1 MTDNKPRIASLQPV
15 VLADKRRV
23 TLEMVVEGLPPSF
36 SNITFMP
43 DPSDPALVRPPQP
56 DPDAPSPYPN
66 IELSILNSRR
76 QKIVDLLVVEHKEQR
91 IALTLHLPS
100 LDPQAQYTARA
111 EMIYNDNTLDVLEV
125 PFTLT

>member
-1 MTDNKPRIASLQPV
+1 MTDNKPRIVSLQPV

-23 TLEMVVEGLPPSF
+23 TLEMVVEGLPQSF
-36 SNITFMP
+36 SNIMFMP
-43 DPSDPALVRPPQP
+43 DPSDPATARPPQP
-56 DPDAPSPYPN
+56 DPNTPSPYPN

-76 QKIVDLLVVEHKEQR
+76 QKIVDLLVVEYKEQR
-91 IALTLHLPS
+91 TALTLHLPS
-100 LDPQAQYTARA
+100 PDPQAQYTARA